1 MKILFILLVVLCSL
15 LLIRLIVLKRQI
27 TSINKQL
34 DFLYQKNSQ
43 VDITLER
50 FDKNTEDL
58 VRSINRLLKNYR
70 QAGLQIEKNHALFKE
85 TITSLSHDLRTP
97 LATANGY
104 LQLLSQQDL
113 SREQQEYVEIAN
125 ERINALKM
133 LLDQL
138 FEFARIEANELKLNK
153 KNIDINSTLRE
164 VLAMFYNHF
173 EIKSEIPDINIPN
186 EPIIV
191 WADKEALSR
200 IFSNI
205 IYNAL
210 THGDGNY
217 QITSIVNEKYCTITI
232 SNKTSNLYK
241 EDISNLF
248 DRFYTTDKSRTKKT
262 TGLGLTIARQLTL
275 KMDGDITTHLKD
287 DLFQIK
293 LSFPINT

>member
-125 ERINALKM
+125 ERINALNA
-133 LLDQL
+133 
-138 FEFARIEANELKLNK
+138 ARPTVRVCEN
-153 KNIDINSTLRE
+153 
-164 VLAMFYNHF
+164 
-173 EIKSEIPDINIPN
+173 
-186 EPIIV
+186 
-191 WADKEALSR
+191 
-200 IFSNI
+200 
-205 IYNAL
+205 
-210 THGDGNY
+210 
-217 QITSIVNEKYCTITI
+217 
-232 SNKTSNLYK
+232 
-241 EDISNLF
+241 
-248 DRFYTTDKSRTKKT
+248 
-262 TGLGLTIARQLTL
+262 
-275 KMDGDITTHLKD
+275 
-287 DLFQIK
+287 
-293 LSFPINT
+293 